1 MTTLHRR
8 LVFPVAAALHLV
20 SVPMLAV
27 QAQVSISPPVVVLSE
42 SERVS
47 DFMVR
52 NQSGITQEV
61 TIDFRFGYM
70 RSDSAGN
77 LSMRYDD
84 STAASRHSM
93 ATWLRAFPRR
103 FLLQPEGQQ
112 VVRLMAR
119 PPRSVRDG
127 VYWTRLITASTP
139 QSPPVDSATGGV
151 RAQIIIRLEQ
161 VTTVL
166 YRRGAVTTGV
176 EAGALRAETDSSNV
190 NLLLPLRRTGSAPFF
205 GSVSLRVRDGRG
217 ASVHDART
225 PVAVYFDLLHRIS
238 VPRAALPVGSYSA
251 EVRIENEG
259 GDAAKDRLPPAALIA
274 LNAKFAVP

>member
-1 MTTLHRR
+1 MSTFHSSIGFR
-8 LVFPVAAALHLV
+8 FAAAFHLV
-20 SVPMLAV
+20 SVPLLAV
-27 QAQVSISPPVVVLSE
+27 QAQVSISPPIVMLGE

-47 DFMVR
+47 DFLVR
-52 NQSGITQEV
+52 NQSGVTQEV

-84 STAASRHSM
+84 SAAAIRHSM

-103 FLLQPEGQQ
+103 FLLQPESQQ

-119 PPRSVRDG
+119 PPRTVQDG

-139 QSPPVDSATGGV
+139 QSPPVDSASGGV

-166 YRRGAVTTGV
+166 YRRGSVTTGI
-176 EAGALRAETDSSNV
+176 EAGSLKVETDSSNL

-205 GSVSLRVRDGRG
+205 GSVSLRLRDERG
-217 ASVHDART
+217 ASVHDVRN

-238 VPRAALPVGSYSA
+238 VPRATLPSGNYSA

-259 GDAAKDRLPPAALIA
+259 GDVAKDKLPPATPIA
-274 LNAKFAVP
+274 LNTKFAVP